1 MTVQSR
7 PLSGKDIE
15 QIKLLAKTIRGLSM
29 DGVQAANSGHPGLP
43 LGMADVAATLWS
55 QHLRHNPVDPHWH
68 NRDRFVL
75 SAGHGSM
82 LVYSLLHL
90 HGYDLSLDELRHFRQ
105 WDSLTPGHPEH
116 GLTAGVETTTGPL
129 GQGISTAV
137 GMAIAERWMAEKF
150 NRPGHEIVDHFTYVI
165 ASDGDLM
172 EGVSHEACSLAGH
185 LKLNNL
191 IVLYDDN
198 SISIDGDTALSFSE
212 SVLKRYEAY
221 GWATNQVDGHDLDAI
236 NTAISNARNSND
248 RPTIIACKTI
258 IGFGSPNRAGT
269 AKAHGEPLGAD
280 EMQLTKAELGIPESP
295 TFFIPEE
302 MNGYVKATQTKGDSS
317 QSKWQE
323 QFQAYSKSFPQEA
336 AEYQQMTAGKLP
348 TDWEKHLPTFSPD
361 TAMATRKASGAVLD
375 AIFAHVPG
383 LIGGSADL
391 TGSNN
396 TRPKN
401 EAHLSPETF
410 AGRYVHYGVR
420 EHGMGAIMN
429 GLALHGEFIPYGGT
443 FLVFSDYMR
452 GSIRLAAL
460 MEQQVVFVFT
470 HDSIGLGEDG
480 PTHQPIEHLNALR
493 AIPNLMVIR
502 PAEAN
507 ETAGAWK
514 ASLEHTHGPTALV
527 LTRQGLN
534 SFDPEVATADAV
546 CKGAYAI
553 IDSPSP
559 DVILIGTGSE
569 THIAVDAAR
578 LLEADGIKARV
589 ISMPSVELFDAQPET
604 YRSKLLPPSLKA
616 RVAIEA
622 GVTNGWHKYVGDSG
636 EIIGLDRFGAS
647 APYKTIYENLG
658 LTPENMA
665 AAAKRSIE
673 KAGK

>member
-1 MTVQSR
+1 MTAQPISV
-7 PLSGKDIE
+7 KDTE
-15 QIKLLAKTIRGLSM
+15 FIKLLAKTIRGLSM

-43 LGMADVAATLWS
+43 LGMADVAATLWLK
-55 QHLRHNPVDPHWH
+55 HLRHNPKDPHWH

-90 HGYDLSLDELRHFRQ
+90 HGYDLSLDELRNFRQ
-105 WDSLTPGHPEH
+105 WGSLTPGHPEH

-150 NRPGHEIVDHFTYVI
+150 NRPGHEIVNHNTYVI

-172 EGVSHEACSLAGH
+172 EGVSHEASSLAGH
-185 LKLNNL
+185 LKLKNL

-198 SISIDGDTALSFSE
+198 SISIDGDTALAFSE
-212 SVLKRYEAY
+212 NVLKRYEAY
-221 GWATNQVDGHDLDAI
+221 GWATAQVDGHDLNAI
-236 NTAISNARNSND
+236 NAAITNAKNSDD
-248 RPTIIACKTI
+248 RPTIIACKTV

-269 AKAHGEPLGAD
+269 AKAHGEPLGA
-280 EMQLTKAELGIPESP
+280 EELALTKAELGIPASP
-295 TFFIPEE
+295 TFFIPEGMKDYKDIVE
-302 MNGYVKATQTKGDSS
+302 VHGDSY
-317 QSKWQE
+317 QLEWQE
-323 QFQAYSKSFPQEA
+323 NFRAYEKAFPQEA
-336 AEYQQMTAGKLP
+336 AEYQQMTSGKLP
-348 TDWEKHLPTFSPD
+348 SDWEKHLPTFSTD

-375 AIFAHVPG
+375 AIFNHVPG

-396 TRPKN
+396 TRPKG
-401 EAHLSPETF
+401 EAHLTPEAF

-429 GLALHGEFIPYGGT
+429 GIALHGEFIPYGGT

-534 SFDPEVATADAV
+534 SFDPAVATADAV

-553 IDSPSP
+553 VDSASP

-569 THIAVDAAR
+569 THIAVDAAK
-578 LLEADGIKARV
+578 LLEAEGIKARV
-589 ISMPSVELFDAQPET
+589 ISMPSVELFEAQPAA
-604 YRSKLLPPSLKA
+604 YREELLPPSVKA

-622 GVTNGWHKYVGDSG
+622 GVTNGWYKYVGDSG
-636 EIIGLDRFGAS
+636 EVIGLDRFGAS

-658 LTPENMA
+658 LTAENMA
-665 AAAKRSIE
+665 VAAKRSIE

>member
-1 MTVQSR
+1 MTAQS
-7 PLSGKDIE
+7 LSVKDTE
-15 QIKLLAKTIRGLSM
+15 FIKLLAKTIRGLSM

-43 LGMADVAATLWS
+43 LGMADVAATLWQ
-55 QHLRHNPVDPHWH
+55 QHLRHHPKAPHWH

-90 HGYDLSLDELRHFRQ
+90 HGYDLSLDELRNFRQ

-137 GMAIAERWMAEKF
+137 GMAIAERWLAEKF
-150 NRPGHEIVDHFTYVI
+150 NRPGHEIVDHYTYVI

-185 LKLNNL
+185 LKLNKL

-212 SVLKRYEAY
+212 NVLKRYEAY
-221 GWATNQVDGHDLDAI
+221 GWATDQVDGHDLNAI
-236 NTAISNARNSND
+236 NNAINNAKNSAN
-248 RPTIIACKTI
+248 RPTIIACKTV

-269 AKAHGEPLGAD
+269 AKAHGEPLGA
-280 EMQLTKAELGIPESP
+280 EELALTKAELGIPASP
-295 TFFIPEE
+295 TFFIPEVMSDYKKTVE
-302 MNGYVKATQTKGDSS
+302 LHGNSH
-317 QSKWQE
+317 QSEWRKKL
-323 QFQAYSKSFPQEA
+323 QAYEKSFPQEA
-336 AEYQQMTAGKLP
+336 AQYQQMASGKLP
-348 TDWEKHLPTFSPD
+348 AGWEKHLPTFPQD
-361 TAMATRKASGAVLD
+361 TTMATRKASGAVLD

-396 TRPKN
+396 TRPKD
-401 EAHLSPETF
+401 EAHLTPEAF

-429 GLALHGEFIPYGGT
+429 GIALHGEFIPYGGT

-514 ASLEHTHGPTALV
+514 ASLEHTHGPIALV

-546 CKGAYAI
+546 AKGAYAI
-553 IDSPSP
+553 VDTPSP

-569 THIAVDAAR
+569 THIAVDAAK
-578 LLEADGIKARV
+578 LLEAENINARV
-589 ISMPSVELFDAQPET
+589 ISMPSVELFEAQPER
-604 YRSKLLPPSLKA
+604 YRNELLPPSVKA

-622 GVTNGWHKYVGDSG
+622 GVTSGWHKYVGDCG
-636 EIIGLDRFGAS
+636 EIVGLDRFGAS
-647 APYKTIYENLG
+647 APYQTIYENLG
-658 LTPENMA
+658 LTAENMA
-665 AAAKRSIE
+665 AAAKRSLE
-673 KAGK
+673 KAGN